1 MEKKNEN
8 KAAAYA
14 QIKALGGNS
23 TESIKTIETGI
34 GTVDVK
40 VRAEPDF
47 TDIKKAG
54 GNVHERPYVY
64 RATLDGAN
72 IPAQVRQKVDDAIY
86 ETAAAAFEKTKQIVE
101 KYAEALKAV
110 EEL

>member
-1 MEKKNEN
+1 MEKKDEN

-23 TESIKTIETGI
+23 TEAIKSIETGI

-40 VRAEPDF
+40 VWTEPDF
-47 TDIKKAG
+47 TDLKKEG
-54 GNVHERPYVY
+54 GQVTERPYVY
-64 RATLDGAN
+64 RAMLDGVN
-72 IPAQVRQKVDDAIY
+72 IPVQVRQKIDDAVH